1 MAEKRFGGVP
11 PIVTVLITISAVV
24 AAGIAAW
31 FLFTTT
37 SSAVKTP
44 ILEVTEAYYV
54 GNTLFITVKNLGTSD
69 VTVTFA
75 AASCERSG
83 SAVSN
88 GTSYLPVTIPR
99 GSSKVI
105 RYTSVSNIQDGDLCV
120 APVTIT
126 SPTSA
131 SVTLQFRVVR
141 P

>member
-54 GNTLFITVKNLGTSD
+54 GTTLFITVKNLGASD

-75 AASCERSG
+75 KVDCERGVSFTNTTY
-83 SAVSN
+83 SA
-88 GTSYLPVTIPR
+88 VTIPR
-99 GSSKVI
+99 GSSTVV
-105 RYTSVSNIQDGDLCV
+105 RYTSVSNIRDGDLCV